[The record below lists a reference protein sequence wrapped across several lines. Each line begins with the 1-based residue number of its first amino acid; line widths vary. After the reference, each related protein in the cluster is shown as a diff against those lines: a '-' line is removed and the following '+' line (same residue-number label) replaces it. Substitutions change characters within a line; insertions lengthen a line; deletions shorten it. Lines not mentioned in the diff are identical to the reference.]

1 MVNLKALN
9 QLPKLKR
16 QNNSQ
21 YIMIMYNKFWKE
33 LYIAAFRRLQSE
45 ENAEDILQDVFLS
58 LLESDFDF
66 ENEQSVR
73 ALLHKRLKSRIIDFF
88 RKEILK
94 TSFENQKILQND
106 YDDTYSDT
114 WLLSNELEFIVQ
126 QEINNL
132 PEKMKE
138 IFLLSR
144 EERLS
149 NEEIATRLKV
159 SGKTVRNQL
168 STALKKI
175 RATIHK
181 YNSVELNPSIVNIF
195 ITLSA
200 VLFSNR

>member
-1 MVNLKALN
+1 
-9 QLPKLKR
+9 
-16 QNNSQ
+16 
-21 YIMIMYNKFWKE
+21 MIMYNKFWKE